1 MRKILCAFVI
11 MAAFCGSALSED
23 FSSSNLNF
31 NDSLTHDEAGNE
43 WTPSGDP
50 VLSSTQ
56 SISGG
61 KSLYLDGN
69 SYLQAQNTQPFDL
82 PEEFTLEAWIYPQ
95 QFVTDHYGGATFTVF
110 SRWLHGVRTLYLVN
124 IDRVDDSTGTL
135 SFYTD
140 FAGMTSIASKTPV
153 PLNKWTHVA
162 VTRDSEKVVRLF
174 VNGKLDGEIRITQDF
189 TSTNYPM
196 TIGASSNAMRKS
208 VGYIDNWHVYTNCM
222 YTSDFTI
229 SSRADSKPASQ
240 KHDVYSIAD
249 EIRKFK
255 GLLDDGII
263 TQEEFDAVKKK
274 LLQQ

>member
-23 FSSSNLNF
+23 FPSSIMNF

-124 IDRVDDSTGTL
+124 IDKVDDNNGRI
-135 SFYTD
+135 SFYSD
-140 FAGMTSIASKTPV
+140 FNGAVSVVSESTI
-153 PLNKWTHVA
+153 PLNKWTHIA
-162 VTRDSEKVVRLF
+162 VTRDSEKVVRLL
-174 VNGKLDGEIRITQDF
+174 VNGKLDGEKKITHDF
-189 TSTNYPM
+189 TSTDYSM
-196 TIGASSNAMRKS
+196 TIVASSNAMRKS
-208 VGYIDNWHVYTNCM
+208 VGYIDDWHVYKKCM
-222 YTSDFTI
+222 YTNNFTV
-229 SSRADSKPASQ
+229 SHRTESKPASS
-240 KHDVYSIAD
+240 KNEVYSIAD

-255 GLLDDGII
+255 SLLDDGII
-263 TQEEFDAVKKK
+263 TQEEFDAAKKK
-274 LLQQ
+274 LLGL

>member
-23 FSSSNLNF
+23 FSSSIMNF

-69 SYLQAQNTQPFDL
+69 SYLQSQNTQPFDL

-124 IDRVDDSTGTL
+124 IDKVDDNNGRI
-135 SFYTD
+135 SF
-140 FAGMTSIASKTPV
+140 
-153 PLNKWTHVA
+153 
-162 VTRDSEKVVRLF
+162 
-174 VNGKLDGEIRITQDF
+174 
-189 TSTNYPM
+189 
-196 TIGASSNAMRKS
+196 
-208 VGYIDNWHVYTNCM
+208 
-222 YTSDFTI
+222 
-229 SSRADSKPASQ
+229 
-240 KHDVYSIAD
+240 
-249 EIRKFK
+249 
-255 GLLDDGII
+255 
-263 TQEEFDAVKKK
+263 
-274 LLQQ
+274 